1 MKPHA
6 FAESMIANSD
16 HLRTFGQLM
25 SRVNQSYFTC
35 FDRRGYGRLIMR
47 SVRILEV
54 LLREAPKAY
63 DDLQFLSPRDC
74 HWVFLYTQS
83 GTRVEECVR
92 LIKNMVA
99 RKEGT
104 LGKADLQRLAESAV
118 SKRWLSLPFQ
128 FYPLSFNDDNGDEN
142 EGE

>member
-6 FAESMIANSD
+6 FAESMIANSS

-25 SRVNQSYFTC
+25 SRVNQSYFAC

-83 GTRVEECVR
+83 GTRIEECVR

-104 LGKADLQRLAESAV
+104 LGKAVLQRLAESEV
-118 SKRWLSLPFQ
+118 SKRWRLLPFQ
-128 FYPLSFNDDNGDEN
+128 LYPLSDYDSGDEN
-142 EGE
+142 EGD

>member
-6 FAESMIANSD
+6 FAESMIANSS

-25 SRVNQSYFTC
+25 SRVNQSYFAC

-83 GTRVEECVR
+83 GTRIEECVR

-104 LGKADLQRLAESAV
+104 LGKAVLQRLAESEV
-118 SKRWLSLPFQ
+118 SKRWRLLPFQ
-128 FYPLSFNDDNGDEN
+128 LYPLSDYDSGDEN

>member
-6 FAESMIANSD
+6 FAESMIANSN

-25 SRVNQSYFTC
+25 SRVNQSYFAC

-83 GTRVEECVR
+83 GTRIEECVR

-104 LGKADLQRLAESAV
+104 LGKAVLQRLAESEV
-118 SKRWLSLPFQ
+118 SKRWRLLPFQ
-128 FYPLSFNDDNGDEN
+128 LYPLSDYDSGDEN